1 MPYCAD
7 YLGTEDRQPRHGAYL
22 FVLVHEP
29 EVRLGHRKRR
39 YGWLL
44 AYFGFR
50 ANAVQNEQAIQGIK
64 MFLSFLPAVGTVLS
78 VAFIS
83 LYPLSEKK
91 MKEITEELEE
101 RRRN

>member
-1 MPYCAD
+1 
-7 YLGTEDRQPRHGAYL
+7 
-22 FVLVHEP
+22 
-29 EVRLGHRKRR
+29 
-39 YGWLL
+39 
-44 AYFGFR
+44 
-50 ANAVQNEQAIQGIK
+50 

-78 VAFIS
+78 VTFIS

>member
-1 MPYCAD
+1 VCS
-7 YLGTEDRQPRHGAYL
+7 LFFER
-22 FVLVHEP
+22 FVLFFCLKIERFVP
-29 EVRLGHRKRR
+29 ETTEIWICGL
-39 YGWLL
+39 Y
-44 AYFGFR
+44 
-50 ANAVQNEQAIQGIK
+50 
-64 MFLSFLPAVGTVLS
+64 VGTVLS